1 MLDTIEAVRGRLR
14 TPDCA
19 ARSAPGARHYG
30 KDYKRAA
37 LAGELPLTI
46 SPPNAHR
53 LLARFIVPPLRQPWV
68 RAARAATPPGTP
80 CTAPPGKVAALP
92 R

>member
-19 ARSAPGARHYG
+19 ARSAPRARHYG

-46 SPPNAHR
+46 SPPNAH
-53 LLARFIVPPLRQPWV
+53 
-68 RAARAATPPGTP
+68 
-80 CTAPPGKVAALP
+80 
-92 R
+92 